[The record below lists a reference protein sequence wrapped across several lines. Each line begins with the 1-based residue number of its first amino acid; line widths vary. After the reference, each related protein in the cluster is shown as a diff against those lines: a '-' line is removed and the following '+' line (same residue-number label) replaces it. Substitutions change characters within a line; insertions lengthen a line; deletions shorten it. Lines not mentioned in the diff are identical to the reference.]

1 MDARGHVRGKSTG
14 APGDGYDGEW
24 AAGEKYGE
32 VVLRLAD
39 GTKFKGHFKE
49 GMKNGKGVEEAA
61 DGTRFEGSF
70 FNDQKDGSF
79 VEKDKTGKVIRKG
92 IYSRGKLM
100 GQ

>member
-1 MDARGHVRGKSTG
+1 MN
-14 APGDGYDGEW
+14 GE
-24 AAGEKYGE
+24 G
-32 VVLRLAD
+32 VLRLAD